1 MLARV
6 GLYLSRH
13 FQHKASGIFIKAQQ
27 KLLNNGLPS
36 FSNTVHDYV
45 TPQDFPLSLMFTK
58 NKFSNKPH
66 KDLDASTVGAGW
78 WMQVDKINGSNN
90 KNPTYKVSNGH
101 FIFPENNFSVH
112 FSQANGICQIILR
125 AKDSIHYTESF
136 IYTNTDTR
144 LGLSV
149 QVSKRSASFCT
160 SHDIKSDNVHH
171 IN

>member
-6 GLYLSRH
+6 GLHLSNQ
-13 FQHKASGIFIKAQQ
+13 FQHKASGIFTKAQQ
-27 KLLNNGLPS
+27 KLLNNGILS
-36 FSNTVHDYV
+36 FSNNVHDDV
-45 TPQDFPLSLMFTK
+45 TPQYFPSSLMFTK
-58 NKFSNKPH
+58 NEISNKPH
-66 KDLDASTVGAGW
+66 KDFDASTVAVGW

-101 FIFPENNFSVH
+101 FIFPENNFAVD
-112 FSQANGICQIILR
+112 FSQTNGICQIILK
-125 AKDSIHYTESF
+125 AKDSIHYNESC

-149 QVSKRSASFCT
+149 QVSKRLASFCT
-160 SHDIKSDNVHH
+160 SHDIKSDNVHQ